1 MIKKMLSIEKS
12 AFSTRIYILG
22 FKFSI
27 KRKYKANNKIYSIP
41 IEKNRIF
48 FETFSSTYSCNP
60 KYITEEILKQ
70 HLPYELI
77 WGVKKGVDK
86 SQFPKNVTIVEQGSD
101 EYIRKIASSKII
113 VRNDRSMCDLECGLI
128 KKQGQKYIQ
137 TWHGSL
143 GIKKTGIDINKANGK
158 SIYSHEIDAKT
169 IDYLT
174 SNSDFTDEL
183 FKNIFFNNGEILKIG
198 HPRNDIF
205 FKETNSVKTRIFE
218 KYRIP
223 LDAKTIMY
231 APTFRD
237 KSTDLSI
244 YSLEMKQLKNALD
257 DRFGGHW
264 VILTR
269 LHPKLKNL
277 KEQFMNKELD
287 YVFDVTDYSDIQ
299 ELLVS
304 VDSVITDYSS
314 CIYDFML
321 TRKPGFIFATD
332 IERYNTSRGFYYPLE
347 STPFPISKNINEL
360 VNNIQNFN
368 YENYIKDVDKFLDGK
383 GCIDN
388 GTASEKVVGLIQNI
402 IESDK

>member
-1 MIKKMLSIEKS
+1 
-12 AFSTRIYILG
+12 
-22 FKFSI
+22 
-27 KRKYKANNKIYSIP
+27 
-41 IEKNRIF
+41 
-48 FETFSSTYSCNP
+48 
-60 KYITEEILKQ
+60 
-70 HLPYELI
+70 
-77 WGVKKGVDK
+77 
-86 SQFPKNVTIVEQGSD
+86 
-101 EYIRKIASSKII
+101 
-113 VRNDRSMCDLECGLI
+113 
-128 KKQGQKYIQ
+128 
-137 TWHGSL
+137 
-143 GIKKTGIDINKANGK
+143 
-158 SIYSHEIDAKT
+158 
-169 IDYLT
+169 
-174 SNSDFTDEL
+174 
-183 FKNIFFNNGEILKIG
+183 
-198 HPRNDIF
+198 
-205 FKETNSVKTRIFE
+205 
-218 KYRIP
+218 
-223 LDAKTIMY
+223 MY

-332 IERYNTSRGFYYPLE
+332 IERYNISRGFYYPLE

-360 VNNIQNFN
+360 VNNIKNFN